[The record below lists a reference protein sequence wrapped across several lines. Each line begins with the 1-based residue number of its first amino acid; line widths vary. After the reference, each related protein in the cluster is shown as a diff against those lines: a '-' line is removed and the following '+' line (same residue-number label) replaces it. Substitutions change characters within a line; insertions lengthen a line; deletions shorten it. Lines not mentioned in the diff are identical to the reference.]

1 MSGITPLIDTL
12 LHQVLGKRVDIQVPK
27 DLNAPVQP
35 TSPGESVQ
43 ALRSDSRLDPRQLTA
58 QAPLVGRS
66 LDQSLPGTAE
76 PRSTGQ
82 FPASTQTHFSASA
95 QTIANV
101 LDRFPAPLS
110 TLRAQAPLM
119 VASTNMGDSSQ
130 LASRLQQSIETSGLF
145 YESHVSKWYRG
156 EMPRQQLMLEPQM
169 QRFNTGSAFQP
180 LTPITTT
187 PMLLTFPPPQANSS
201 LLNILFGSAS
211 FATSGAGAGAPLA
224 GGMPTPGAPPAS
236 QGAHMS
242 PLMQPVAGQS
252 AVTGAGQL
260 PLAVQGD
267 GAERVDTHQPL
278 GAAERAIQ
286 ASGQAPGNAD
296 GLDEAQQSVVR
307 HQLEMLAAPSPVLR
321 WEGDVWSGVFMAL
334 IVQMPAGK
342 QGDSDQPAS
351 DESEEDSGQG
361 AWRTQMSLQV
371 AGLGKLD
378 VELSIVPRQLDIT
391 LSAENEAVLTRLKEG
406 GASLRSRLQACGF
419 DTIHLN
425 MVQRPQQHEGAL
437 A

>member
-27 DLNAPVQP
+27 DLNAPVKP

-43 ALRSDSRLDPRQLTA
+43 ALRSDSRLDPRQTTG

-66 LDQSLPGTAE
+66 LDQALPGTAE
-76 PRSTGQ
+76 PRSPSQ
-82 FPASTQTHFSASA
+82 LPASTQTHFSASA

-119 VASTNMGDSSQ
+119 VAAPNMGDASQ

-180 LTPITTT
+180 LTPITSA

-211 FATSGAGAGAPLA
+211 FAGSDAGAGAPLA
-224 GGMPTPGAPPAS
+224 GSVPSAGASSVS

-242 PLMQPVAGQS
+242 PLTQPVAGQS
-252 AVTGAGQL
+252 APAGAGQL
-260 PLAVQGD
+260 ALAAQGA
-267 GAERVDTHQPL
+267 GAERGDTQPL

-286 ASGQAPGNAD
+286 ASGQAPANAD
-296 GLDEAQQSVVR
+296 GLDEAQQNVVR

-342 QGDSDQPAS
+342 QGDSDQPGS
-351 DESEEDSGQG
+351 GESEEDAGQG

-371 AGLGKLD
+371 AGLGKLE

-391 LSAENEAVLTRLKEG
+391 LRAEDEAVLTRLKEG
-406 GASLRSRLQACGF
+406 DASLRSRLQACGF

-425 MVQRPQQHEGAL
+425 MDKRPQQGEGAL